1 MCALNRRKPLSLS
14 VVRVSRSVIATIATA
29 LLIGLAASPAVA
41 DNVDP
46 APAVAL
52 PFGDIILP
60 LPTMPPSNADPINR
74 ASPGDVVTQR
84 YNNLRTGTTL
94 YGALDQRAV
103 SDGKFGLIDKLEV
116 DGVVLAQPLFMYNVE
131 FPNKG
136 RRPAVFVATSTNM
149 VYAFDADTLKPLWD
163 TPAFLGEPFRVDA
176 TRSENCTGQMAVTE
190 QEPTVAADGIQSTPV
205 IDVARLR
212 IIVSYRTIAP
222 KSDMPVV
229 PEGGAQRIAALE
241 LGTGQLAKGADGR
254 DLDRRVTDNPLW
266 NLVHRNRASL
276 LLDGRHVYLAF
287 AGRCEQPDWPHR
299 DLSFQ
304 GWIYAFDA
312 ATLAFEGQ
320 YRSTREPSDSASLEP
335 TKDPVAGGGIWQA
348 STGLAA
354 DGRGS
359 LYFATGN
366 QATGFMAIN
375 RPADALGRNLPD
387 SIVRLRIDTRP
398 GSISMTPADW
408 FTPYRK
414 DWLDLQDLDLGSAG
428 VVLIPNL
435 GIELRGNAG

>member
-1 MCALNRRKPLSLS
+1 MRI
-14 VVRVSRSVIATIATA
+14 RSNT
-29 LLIGLAASPAVA
+29 
-41 DNVDP
+41 
-46 APAVAL
+46 
-52 PFGDIILP
+52 
-60 LPTMPPSNADPINR
+60 
-74 ASPGDVVTQR
+74 
-84 YNNLRTGTTL
+84 
-94 YGALDQRAV
+94 
-103 SDGKFGLIDKLEV
+103 
-116 DGVVLAQPLFMYNVE
+116 
-131 FPNKG
+131 
-136 RRPAVFVATSTNM
+136 
-149 VYAFDADTLKPLWD
+149 LWD

-366 QATGFMAIN
+366 QATGFMAIS

-428 VVLIPNL
+428 VVLIPNTRYLVAAGKEGVLYVLDRNNL
-435 GIELRGNAG
+435 GKFDGRCPSTRRPSPCRRKTYPGLRRGLKYV